1 MNKPFNRLTLITHV
15 DVCKNKYGK
24 LTAYAPLIREIDL
37 WCELFEEVHIYAPN
51 FKLTQNTSLSEFK
64 YENVFHHF
72 LFFNNSANISD
83 KFYIKLL
90 NKFLIFFRLFQLPI
104 VFLQLLPI
112 IYKSEI
118 INLRS
123 PGYPAL
129 LANIILK
136 YFIKRKTIVKWAGG
150 YHSYPNENIFSKFER
165 KLLLKAPPK
174 TKILVYDTI
183 KHPNFVH
190 FIPALMSVE
199 EIKKGQ
205 DLSKNKNRTGTTH
218 IVCVGRLAKAKNF
231 DLVLNALGEL
241 EKTKNYDWHFYLI
254 GEGSELENLE
264 TIAHEYTIKNK
275 VTFVGAIP
283 FNEVQE
289 FYSKAN
295 IVIMPGI
302 KEGWPKIIAEAWAH
316 NALVFAANRGNVPDI
331 IEDGSGIPFE
341 PTIESL
347 SENLQLYFDG
357 KINFDKYIAKGR
369 EKVFYYSIEN
379 FKKRLYKIINSIDK

>member
-1 MNKPFNRLTLITHV
+1 MKKPFNRLTLITHA
-15 DVCKNKYGK
+15 DVFKNNDGN
-24 LTAYAPLIREIDL
+24 LISYAPLVREIDL
-37 WCELFEEVHIYAPN
+37 WCELFEEVHIYTPN
-51 FKLTQNTSLSEFK
+51 FKLTKNYSLSTFK
-64 YENVFHHF
+64 YDNVYHHF
-72 LFFNNSANISD
+72 LFFNNSSNIPG
-83 KFYIKLL
+83 KFYIKVL
-90 NKFLIFFRLFQLPI
+90 NNFLIFYRLLQLPI
-104 VFLQLLPI
+104 VFIQLIPI

-150 YHSYPNENIFSKFER
+150 YHSYPNENIISKFER

-205 DLSKNKNRTGTTH
+205 DLSKNKKWNGTTN
-218 IVCVGRLAKAKNF
+218 IVSVGRLAKAKNF

-241 EKTKNYDWHFYLI
+241 EKLKSFDWHFYMI
-254 GEGSELENLE
+254 GEGSELENLK
-264 TIAHEYTIKNK
+264 TIAHKYAIKNK

-289 FYSKAN
+289 FYAKAN

-331 IEDGSGIPFE
+331 LNNNNGIAFE
-341 PTIESL
+341 PTIDDLKNKL
-347 SENLQLYFDG
+347 SNYFEHTIDYE
-357 KINFDKYIAKGR
+357 KYIENGKSI
-369 EKVFYYSIEN
+369 VFNYSLEN
-379 FKKRLYKIINSIDK
+379 FKQQLENTIKSIP